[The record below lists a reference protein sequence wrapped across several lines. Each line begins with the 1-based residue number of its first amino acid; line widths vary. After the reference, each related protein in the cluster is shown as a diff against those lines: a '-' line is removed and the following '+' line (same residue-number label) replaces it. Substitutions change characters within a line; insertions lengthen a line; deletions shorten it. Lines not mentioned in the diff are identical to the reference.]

1 VDPAT
6 RERPDGARRL
16 PPRLGAREPARA
28 ADPDAHLVR
37 APGAAASAA
46 RTAASTTRVASAS
59 GFASVHPA
67 AFGWPPPP
75 NCAAIRC
82 TSTSPLP
89 RRLTFTWPRY
99 SRKRHATRTVAT
111 ERG

>member
-1 VDPAT
+1 MA
-6 RERPDGARRL
+6 RPFFFFLNDTAPTEIYLL
-16 PPRLGAREPARA
+16 PLH
-28 ADPDAHLVR
+28 DALPFSPPLVR
-37 APGAAASAA
+37 PPGAAASAP